1 MTVNR
6 SDFQRRFKAEPDSGD
21 RFIGMDVDDGSGDPF
36 ITDLAGMAGGLAPL
50 IAVDTELSSRFAPAV
65 FTVDS
70 YLPAGVTPSTATSAQ
85 TLAAYNSAR
94 DAAFAVG
101 GTVKFT
107 PGRASGTITIV
118 DYSAFDG
125 AETFSVNGV
134 VLTHTTDFAVA
145 TSNAVTA
152 LNLANAINAKVPG
165 VKATVAAGV
174 ITVTALDAGLAGNA
188 ITLVTTATAEE
199 ATVSGATLTGGS
211 ENRPYAIAVE
221 PAAGAAENRFVVWL

>member
-1 MTVNR
+1 MANIKEELCGNVSLSLTVKEGDGILEQGQKVKLTGNHEVGKITTLGDTVFGYVMVPNKEDGGKTTVLTPGHKY
-6 SDFQRRFKAEPDSGD
+6 SQEVSG
-21 RFIGMDVDDGSGDPF
+21 
-36 ITDLAGMAGGLAPL
+36 
-50 IAVDTELSSRFAPAV
+50 
-65 FTVDS
+65 
-70 YLPAGVTPSTATSAQ
+70 
-85 TLAAYNSAR
+85 AAYPVGSLLGV
-94 DAAFAVG
+94 DAQG
-101 GTVKFT
+101 RSVKFT
-107 PGRASGTITIV
+107 LGRASATITIV

-125 AETFSVNGV
+125 AETFTVNGV